1 MTNKLRAFALKLID
15 TTGAS
20 EETAVNDFLGC
31 NSIHAAF
38 MAGVNVG
45 INIMNHPMAQIFGA
59 EYVDSSVARFQFER
73 DVQVVADKGEL
84 SDEEVRERLTGKFG
98 GGQPTERPNAASTE
112 EEFDFDK
119 FLRDLIGEID
129 DESL

>member
-1 MTNKLRAFALKLID
+1 MTNKMRAFTLKLID
-15 TTGAS
+15 TTGPS
-20 EETAVNDFLGC
+20 EETTVNDFLGS
-31 NSIHAAF
+31 NSLHAAF

-45 INIMNHPMAQIFGA
+45 INIMNHPMTQVFG
-59 EYVDSSVARFQFER
+59 EEDVDSSVARFQFKR

-84 SDEEVRERLTGKFG
+84 TEEEVRERLTGKFG
-98 GGQPTERPNAASTE
+98 GGESPTKPGAVNTE

-119 FLRDLIGEID
+119 FLRGLIGED